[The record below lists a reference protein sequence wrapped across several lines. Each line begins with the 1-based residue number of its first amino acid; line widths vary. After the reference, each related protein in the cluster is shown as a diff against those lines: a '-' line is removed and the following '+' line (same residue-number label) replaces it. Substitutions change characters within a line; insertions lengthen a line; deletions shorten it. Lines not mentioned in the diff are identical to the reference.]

1 MLNISTCVRINDL
14 KRLDMRLFLLIYT
27 ILVKIYIYFP
37 EITQVNRTRVDF
49 FRNNRYENL
58 KDRMPDQVPVLK
70 GRRGWHSTPFLRA
83 GNKEGVQSL
92 KEVDVWRSST
102 FSAQGPDQS
111 DKIVVYIAGEDVE
124 RGRE

>member
-1 MLNISTCVRINDL
+1 MYDFIVL
-14 KRLDMRLFLLIYT
+14 KGLDMRLFLLIYT
-27 ILVKIYIYFP
+27 ILVKIFIYFP

-70 GRRGWHSTPFLRA
+70 RRRGWHSTPFLRA
-83 GNKEGVQSL
+83 GNREGVQSV

-102 FSAQGPDQS
+102 FSKLD
-111 DKIVVYIAGEDVE
+111 
-124 RGRE
+124 GRIKVIK